1 MITVEEMCLAGHV
14 LPSGAT
20 WCCRL
25 PAAHDGPHDDGL
37 GDQWSGN
44 SRSPSGPASLATAL
58 AKVQAQLPKLERDR
72 TVTVQQK
79 NGDTYSYSYATLAN
93 LSETVLPLLAQ
104 HGLSFVAMPGAGTD
118 GKMCVRYQLLHESGE
133 SLAGEFPISG
143 EGGIQMIGGRIT
155 YARRYCLAAIV
166 GVAAD
171 EDDEA
176 RLSEDGGPRTAQRAT
191 PPVRRQSPQ
200 REPAAQ
206 QERPTAQRA
215 QRRPDGPP
223 LPGEERTDGITAPQQ
238 KMMHALLN
246 KTGRGDREVALVWI
260 AGVIGREIES
270 SKELTKQDA
279 RTIIYSLTVEAAG
292 LDGES

>member
-1 MITVEEMCLAGHV
+1 MTAPITPALA
-14 LPSGAT
+14 A
-20 WCCRL
+20 
-25 PAAHDGPHDDGL
+25 
-37 GDQWSGN
+37 
-44 SRSPSGPASLATAL
+44 AL

-93 LSETVLPLLAQ
+93 LSETVLPLLAS
-104 HGLSFVAMPGAGTD
+104 HGLSFVAMPGAGSD

-176 RLSEDGGPRTAQRAT
+176 RLSDESGPRTAQRAT
-191 PPVRRQSPQ
+191 PPARRQSLQ
-200 REPAAQ
+200 REPTAQ
-206 QERPTAQRA
+206 QDRPTAQRA
-215 QRRPDGPP
+215 QRRTEGPP
-223 LPGEERTDGITAPQQ
+223 LPGENPGEVIVIDGITAPQQ

-246 KTGRGDREVALVWI
+246 KTGRGEREVALVWI

-270 SKELTKQDA
+270 SKELTKQEA
-279 RTIIYSLTVEAAG
+279 RTVIDTLTLAAG
-292 LDGES
+292 ESA